1 MSATPSAKSAPKKE
15 NFLINIAFNLV
26 IPALILGD
34 WGKTGFE
41 KLIAMTGGDPAAM
54 PHLAETR
61 LIIAVSFPAVY
72 FIVDYI
78 RRRQANVISI
88 FGFVGTLLSGV
99 VGLMK
104 LDPMWFA
111 VKEAVFPA
119 IIAGGLYLSALAGK
133 PLVKAF
139 VWNDTVMN
147 TEKILDAAVANGRRA
162 DIDRLFRRVTFILT
176 PIFIYSAAA
185 NFALARWLVTSH
197 PEVAQDAFNAEL
209 AKFNWMSWP
218 FIMLP
223 SMGYLIWVMFKFV
236 KQLATVS
243 GLPEEE
249 IYRS

>member
-1 MSATPSAKSAPKKE
+1 MSVTSTAKPAPKKE
-15 NFLINIAFNLV
+15 NFLLNLAFNLV

-34 WGKTGFE
+34 WGKTG
-41 KLIAMTGGDPAAM
+41 LDSLVTAAGANPAEL
-54 PHLAETR
+54 PHLAEIR
-61 LIIAVSFPAVY
+61 LVIAVAFPAVY
-72 FIVDYI
+72 FIIDYI

-111 VKEAVFPA
+111 VKEALFPA

-147 TEKILDAAVANGRRA
+147 TDKIMESATALGRRA
-162 DIDRLFRRVTFILT
+162 EIDALFRRVTYILS
-176 PIFIYSAAA
+176 PIFLYSAVA
-185 NFALARWLVTSH
+185 NFGLARWLVTSH
-197 PEVAQDAFNAEL
+197 PEGAQDAFNSEL
-209 AKFNWMSWP
+209 AKFNWLSWP

-236 KQLATVS
+236 KRLAVVS